1 MQLRPHQEQ
10 AIQSML
16 DNDKGQVIVPTGGGK
31 TICMIMDAVK
41 QLEDYGTVVVVAP
54 RILLAEQLSHEFM
67 EIIDKK
73 YNDVDV
79 MHVHSGKI
87 KGVFSSTNPIDIQQF
102 VEQNLVNF
110 ISRTII
116 FTTYHSLHKVQ
127 DSGIDVD
134 TIYFDEA
141 HNSVQKNFFPATDY
155 FSQYAG
161 RCYFFTATPKHSRS
175 PEKAGMNWIEVY
187 GGVICQVPA
196 PKLVKQGYILPPKVK
211 VYRSRILKKDEL
223 VADRDNEQMIGAIDN
238 LDKDKVLICAKST
251 RQIVALISQT
261 DFVQQLAIRGY
272 SYMFI
277 TAKTGA
283 MIDGEKVDRE
293 TFFNTLNEWGR
304 NGKKFVVLHH
314 SILSEGI
321 NVNGLEA
328 VLFMRTMDY
337 IGISQTIGRV
347 IRKGDADKVF
357 GLVCVPVY
365 SNVGITTA
373 RKVEAVVDTIFNKG
387 QAATTIITR

>member
-1 MQLRPHQEQ
+1 MQLRPHQNE
-10 AIQSML
+10 ALAKMRLRS
-16 DNDKGQVIVPTGGGK
+16 KGQVIVPTGGGK
-31 TICMIMDAVK
+31 TMCMIEDAK
-41 QLEDYGTVVVVAP
+41 RRFAQDSLPKTIVVVAP
-54 RILLAEQLSHEFM
+54 RILLANQLSAEFL
-67 EIIDKK
+67 EFITDA
-73 YNDVDV
+73 DVI
-79 MHVHSGKI
+79 HVHSGETHHK
-87 KGVFSSTNPIDIQQF
+87 STTKADQLEYWVNNST
-102 VEQNLVNF
+102 ENLL
-110 ISRTII
+110 I
-116 FTTYHSLHKVQ
+116 FTTYHSLHRVEET
-127 DSGIDVD
+127 GISVD

-141 HNSVQKNFFPATDY
+141 HNSVQKNFYPATQY
-155 FSQYAG
+155 FSFNAD

-251 RQIVALISQT
+251 RQIVALVSQS

-304 NGKKFVVLHH
+304 TDKKFVVLHH

-328 VLFMRTMDY
+328 VLFMRSMDY

-387 QAATTIITR
+387 QAATTVITR